1 MNKIIVGSVMY
12 ALLVGVGS
20 QVVVHKLEQAT
31 RKQCLQHDWPIH
43 ADQLHKDWCLD
54 NGYKI

>member
-12 ALLVGVGS
+12 ALLVGIGS

-31 RKQCLQHDWPIH
+31 AKQCLQHDWPAH
-43 ADQLHKDWCLD
+43 ADQIHKDWCVD